1 MHGVLPLGAGVGR
14 GVLLVCVAALLVA
27 QDAGMV
33 PRSTVLLVGSAS
45 AQQEWL
51 WVGRG
56 AARRRWGESRELRAL
71 NSNQTTQGKERE
83 KATEGRGLNFLP
95 SPFPP
100 TPPHPSLS
108 PPGGGEIGAAEGNG
122 HMQSIPCHC
131 HVPPLCVLLGAAPPP
146 LLGATLLS
154 LLTFPADGVQVMP
167 TWQCPP
173 GYPVGPVPCFG
184 DRQVLLLRSAL
195 RPPHSPALPP
205 PHAAL
210 TYLTRT
216 HGYYGLVSCCFYH
229 FCSVSSSECKTLNIA
244 LVITVN
250 FITSTLIGLVSD
262 GEFSPER
269 DTEIFW
275 CNPFFQLI
283 VEIGDVECGMGNN
296 QCGPG
301 GTRGVRGRGRAHA
314 QALLG
319 APSSHMGTLGAAG
332 TPPCPRAVLC
342 HGRPTGLALGPGP
355 ELRFAPGN
363 MELCCY

>member
-1 MHGVLPLGAGVGR
+1 MGCCPWAPVLGGVCCWFVWQPSWWHRMQAWCPAARCCWWGLLRHSRNGFGWAEGQRGAGGGR
-14 GVLLVCVAALLVA
+14 AESCGRLTQIKQPKEKKGRKQPKAVASIFFQAH
-27 QDAGMV
+27 
-33 PRSTVLLVGSAS
+33 
-45 AQQEWL
+45 
-51 WVGRG
+51 
-56 AARRRWGESRELRAL
+56 
-71 NSNQTTQGKERE
+71 
-83 KATEGRGLNFLP
+83 
-95 SPFPP
+95 SPPP
-100 TPPHPSLS
+100 PPHPSLS

-131 HVPPLCVLLGAAPPP
+131 HVPPLCVLWGAAPPP